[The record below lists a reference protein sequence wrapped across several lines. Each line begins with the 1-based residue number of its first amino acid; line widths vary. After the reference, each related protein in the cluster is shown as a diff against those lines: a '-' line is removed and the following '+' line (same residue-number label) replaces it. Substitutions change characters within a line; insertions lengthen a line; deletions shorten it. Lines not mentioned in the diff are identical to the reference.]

1 MCERPSYEELEKRL
15 KDLEQEHRLAIE
27 SAKESEERYQAL
39 FERSFDVVFILDFEG
54 KFLDA
59 SNAGFNLLGYSR
71 EELGT
76 ITLTTLLTDE
86 QIPLVFRT
94 IQELRET
101 GTQKES
107 DEYMV
112 RRKDGSFVWLETRTS
127 VIYRS
132 GEPYAIQGIARDITN
147 WKNAQEHLRK
157 SGERYRT
164 IFENTGNATILIGE
178 DKTILLANSNFERL
192 SGYPRHEIEGKMSW
206 ESFISEKDLERL
218 KDYHRMRREKPGSAP
233 ESYEFRF
240 ITRAGE
246 ARDIL
251 ALVTLIPGTNESISN
266 HIDITA
272 RKQSEE
278 ALRISE
284 EKYRRILESMEES
297 YFEVD
302 LDGNFT
308 FFNEAACRMSGY
320 DADELLGMNYHR
332 YATPE
337 TAKLM
342 FEAFNRVYTTG
353 TPELMVDY
361 KVIHKDGSLH
371 DNELSVGLMREASGQ
386 PKGFHVVVR
395 DVTVRKQAEKA
406 LRESEERYR
415 TILDNMEE
423 AYYEVDLRGNFTFFN
438 PRPAQRLG
446 YAYEELMGINY
457 RQYMDDENAK
467 KVFNVYHHCF
477 ITGETIANV
486 DWKLQDK
493 KGQEIFVEASASLR
507 QDANGAPIGFSGVVR
522 DITSRKQA
530 EEAIKKSEERYRAIF
545 ENTGNA
551 SVLLGEERT
560 ILLVNS
566 NFEKLSGYSRHEV
579 EGKMS
584 WTAFVSPEDLERMK
598 RYHEGRREGI
608 DSIPRSYE
616 FRFFNRSGESRDIF
630 LSVALIPGSTISV
643 ASLMDITDRKNAEKA
658 LRESEER
665 FRDMVSLMPETVFE
679 TDENGRVTFVNQ
691 SSLAR
696 FGFTREEVEKGLNF
710 LEAIVSEDHER
721 IIQNFQKVLRG
732 EYIGLNE
739 YTAKRKDGSTFPALI
754 NTTAINHEGKPA
766 GLRGFLIDM
775 TEKKNLE
782 QQLTRAQKMEAVG
795 TLAGGIAHDFNNLL
809 MGILGNVSLM
819 LMDFDES
826 HPFFD
831 RLKSVEEYVQRGSD
845 LTKQLLGFARG
856 GSMR

>member
-27 SAKESEERYQAL
+27 AAKESEERYQAL

-86 QIPLVFRT
+86 QIPLVFST

-302 LDGNFT
+302 LD
-308 FFNEAACRMSGY
+308 
-320 DADELLGMNYHR
+320 
-332 YATPE
+332 
-337 TAKLM
+337 
-342 FEAFNRVYTTG
+342 
-353 TPELMVDY
+353 
-361 KVIHKDGSLH
+361 
-371 DNELSVGLMREASGQ
+371 
-386 PKGFHVVVR
+386 
-395 DVTVRKQAEKA
+395 
-406 LRESEERYR
+406 
-415 TILDNMEE
+415 
-423 AYYEVDLRGNFTFFN
+423 
-438 PRPAQRLG
+438 
-446 YAYEELMGINY
+446 
-457 RQYMDDENAK
+457 
-467 KVFNVYHHCF
+467 
-477 ITGETIANV
+477 
-486 DWKLQDK
+486 WKLYVFQRSCMQD
-493 KGQEIFVEASASLR
+493 
-507 QDANGAPIGFSGVVR
+507 VR
-522 DITSRKQA
+522 
-530 EEAIKKSEERYRAIF
+530 
-545 ENTGNA
+545 
-551 SVLLGEERT
+551 L
-560 ILLVNS
+560 
-566 NFEKLSGYSRHEV
+566 
-579 EGKMS
+579 
-584 WTAFVSPEDLERMK
+584 
-598 RYHEGRREGI
+598 
-608 DSIPRSYE
+608 
-616 FRFFNRSGESRDIF
+616 
-630 LSVALIPGSTISV
+630 
-643 ASLMDITDRKNAEKA
+643 
-658 LRESEER
+658 
-665 FRDMVSLMPETVFE
+665 
-679 TDENGRVTFVNQ
+679 
-691 SSLAR
+691 
-696 FGFTREEVEKGLNF
+696 
-710 LEAIVSEDHER
+710 
-721 IIQNFQKVLRG
+721 
-732 EYIGLNE
+732 
-739 YTAKRKDGSTFPALI
+739 
-754 NTTAINHEGKPA
+754 
-766 GLRGFLIDM
+766 
-775 TEKKNLE
+775 
-782 QQLTRAQKMEAVG
+782 
-795 TLAGGIAHDFNNLL
+795 
-809 MGILGNVSLM
+809 
-819 LMDFDES
+819 
-826 HPFFD
+826 
-831 RLKSVEEYVQRGSD
+831 
-845 LTKQLLGFARG
+845 
-856 GSMR
+856 